1 MAMVM
6 VKMLSKVG
14 SSYSLIIDKALL
26 QILNIEPDTPLE
38 IKTDG
43 KSLIVTPISDAPK
56 SKKRLASP
64 TIQKA
69 FEASLEQYGE
79 VYKKLA
85 E

>member
-1 MAMVM
+1 MAM

-14 SSYSLIIDKALL
+14 SSYSLILDKALL

-43 KSLIVTPISDAPK
+43 QSLIVTPVLDASRAPK
-56 SKKRLASP
+56 RKAQP
-64 TIQKA
+64 AIQKA
-69 FEASLEQYGE
+69 FEASLEKYGD

>member
-1 MAMVM
+1 MAM

-26 QILNIEPDTPLE
+26 QILNIDPDTPLE

-43 KSLIVTPISDAPK
+43 KSLIVTPTEKIPNK
-56 SKKRLASP
+56 ASSAV
-64 TIQKA
+64 QKA
-69 FEASLEQYGE
+69 FEASVKQYGE

>member
-1 MAMVM
+1 MAM

-26 QILNIEPDTPLE
+26 QVLDIEPDTPLE

-43 KSLIVTPISDAPK
+43 KSLIVTPTAK
-56 SKKRLASP
+56 FP
-64 TIQKA
+64 TKANSAVQEA
-69 FEASLEQYGE
+69 FENSMKQYGE